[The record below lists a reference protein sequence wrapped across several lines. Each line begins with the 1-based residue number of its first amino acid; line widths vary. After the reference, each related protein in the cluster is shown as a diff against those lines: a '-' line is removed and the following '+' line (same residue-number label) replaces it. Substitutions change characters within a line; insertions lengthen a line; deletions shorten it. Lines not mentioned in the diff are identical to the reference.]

1 MHRIFLHHRSV
12 SRAVELSVDDI
23 TRACAYVVARRK
35 LVPDGRKLL
44 AVPAPAIL
52 GVAGRRQLEKGTISR
67 FHAKNRSPRRIE
79 FNHRRSAA
87 DRRLD
92 VVSGES
98 HHLAGRDAPAHNSEQ
113 HHLLHSG
120 AVYWSAAYPPWSVE
134 RRLAGAARER
144 LSAQAPKPLTR
155 NSIGF
160 AQCDTCLWGQCSRG
174 GDA

>member
-52 GVAGRRQLEKGTISR
+52 GVAGRRQLEKGTIR
-67 FHAKNRSPRRIE
+67 GFHAKKRSPRRIE

-120 AVYWSAAYPPWSVE
+120 ALYWSAAYPPWSVE
-134 RRLAGAARER
+134 RRQVLHERDFRQERRSHSPAG
-144 LSAQAPKPLTR
+144 
-155 NSIGF
+155 NSSGF